1 MAKVIIYPFEN
12 GIAELYTTGEMG
24 QTASIHHCIPVGAK
38 YKIIDTTDLP
48 DDTFRDAWEFD
59 FTTNFDGISEGNG
72 L

>member
-1 MAKVIIYPFEN
+1 MKVFFLFTLII
-12 GIAELYTTGEMG
+12 GIAFFGRSQSFEFWN
-24 QTASIHHCIPVGAK
+24 SVGAK